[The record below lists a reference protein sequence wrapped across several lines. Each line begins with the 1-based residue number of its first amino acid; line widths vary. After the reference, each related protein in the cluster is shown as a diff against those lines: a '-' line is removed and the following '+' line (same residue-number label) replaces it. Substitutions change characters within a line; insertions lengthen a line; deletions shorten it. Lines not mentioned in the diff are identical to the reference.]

1 VNHSPLT
8 IWCNRLFS
16 PALTLELEQRLA
28 PHRIVW
34 AIDRME
40 SNLFPAL
47 RDVALVHSCNV
58 AWGQPDLKDCVE
70 STTLGYIQLTTA
82 GYTRYDR
89 DDFKSSL
96 RAKSIAFCNASGV
109 YDEPCAQ
116 HVLAM
121 MLALARQLPAAY
133 HSQRNSASWPYLP
146 LRSASKILG
155 YGQHVLL
162 VGYGAIACRLAEL
175 LKPFDLKITA
185 LRRTVRGDEIVPTQP
200 IADLDALLPTADH
213 IVNILPA
220 SAETKNM
227 FNIARLSNCKQGA
240 ILYNIGRGD
249 TVDQDALIHV
259 LTHGP
264 LAHAYLDV
272 TTPEP
277 LPSDHPLWHLP
288 NCYITPHTAG
298 GSADET
304 RRQIEHFVDNLTRFA
319 QGKPLRDRI
328 V

>member
-1 VNHSPLT
+1 VNNQPLT

-16 PALTLELEQRLA
+16 PQLTLELEQRVS

-34 AIDRME
+34 AIDRLE

-47 RDVALVHSCNV
+47 RDVAITHQAQV
-58 AWGQPDLKDCVE
+58 AWGQPDLLDCTE
-70 STTLGYIQLTTA
+70 SQTLKWVQLTTA

-89 DDFKSSL
+89 DDFKSAL
-96 RAKSIAFCNASGV
+96 KAKSVAFCNASGV

-116 HVLAM
+116 HVVAM
-121 MLALARQLPAAY
+121 MLALARQLPEAY
-133 HSQRNSASWPYLP
+133 LSQRTSAAWPYLP
-146 LRSASKILG
+146 LRAASRIIG
-155 YGQHVLL
+155 YQQRVLL
-162 VGYGAIACRLAEL
+162 VGYGAIARRVAEL
-175 LKPFDLKITA
+175 LKPFDLNIVA
-185 LRRTVRGDEIVPTQP
+185 FRRTVRGDELVPTHP
-200 IADLDALLPTADH
+200 IAALDDHLPSADH

-220 SAETKNM
+220 SSETKWM
-227 FNIARLSNCKQGA
+227 FNAARLSKCKPGA

-249 TVDQDALIHV
+249 TVDQDALV
-259 LTHGP
+259 NALTSGP

-277 LPSDHPLWHLP
+277 LPSTHPLWSLP

-298 GSADET
+298 GTSDET
-304 RRQIEHFVDNLTRFA
+304 HRQIEHFVDNLHRFA
-319 QGKPLRDRI
+319 AGKPLRDRI